1 MRKKF
6 IFLCMKN
13 NNIKLIK
20 PSYTYRKSYLQALDE
35 FGEKRPSGILY
46 GDLARKNFK
55 QYLKLIRDME
65 KGIGLK
71 RGWVPASELWLVR
84 ENKFIGAVS
93 FRHKLNKNLRLYGG
107 HIGYSIRPD
116 ERKKGYGT
124 EMLARTL
131 KKAKKTGLKKVMIT
145 CDENNVGS
153 RKIIEANGGVLEDII
168 KTEINPHNVKTMRW
182 WIKL

>member
-1 MRKKF
+1 
-6 IFLCMKN
+6 MKN
-13 NNIKLIK
+13 NNLKLIK
-20 PSYTYRKSYLQALDE
+20 PSYTYRKSYLQVLDE
-35 FGEKRPSGILY
+35 FDEERPFGILY

-71 RGWVPASELWLVR
+71 RGWVPASEFWLVR
-84 ENKFIGAVS
+84 ENEFIGAVS
-93 FRHKLNKNLRLYGG
+93 FRHKLNKKLRLYGG

-124 EMLARTL
+124 EMLALTL
-131 KKAKKTGLKKVMIT
+131 KRVKKTGLKKVMIT

-153 RKIIEANGGVLEDII
+153 RKIIETNGGVLEDII
-168 KTEINPHNVKTMRW
+168 QTDLNEHNKNTMRW
-182 WIKL
+182 WINL